1 MDGMIAEL
9 MTECDRLKA
18 SSVAFPA
25 LGTGVLGF
33 PPDVAARIMVQGTH
47 QYLQQRSVTSVKKVI
62 FVIFQDA
69 VFDAFQRE
77 VASLTSVSAI
87 FSGPVKAQ
95 SVPQVLSMPSSAVS
109 QKYMAPLPIVVKKG
123 SLTDAQVSFIMG
135 RIVNVALL

>member
-87 FSGPVKAQ
+87 FTGPVKTQ